1 MNKNPYTILGVT
13 ENATEK
19 EIKIAY
25 RELAKK
31 YHPDNYEDSPL
42 KDLATEKMKEV
53 NEAYDEIQK
62 MRKEGRSYSSYSS
75 QNAYSGG
82 GNSYSSNTSNT
93 SGSYTYT
100 SYPEVREYIKSG
112 RLYDAENML
121 KAVPADNRR
130 GEWYFLYGMIYYR
143 RGWTDQAYNYFRIAC
158 EMEPQNQEFRGV
170 FDRMNKQRTYS
181 SPEYRRVHHN
191 SECSTCDICSAICCL
206 DTCCECM
213 GGDCIP
219 CC

>member
-1 MNKNPYTILGVT
+1 MHTGS
-13 ENATEK
+13 
-19 EIKIAY
+19 
-25 RELAKK
+25 

-42 KDLATEKMKEV
+42 KDLATEKMKEI

-62 MRKEGRSYSSYSS
+62 MRKEGRSYSSESS
-75 QNAYSGG
+75 QSSYSRSGSYYSGG
-82 GNSYSSNTSNT
+82 SANG
-93 SGSYTYT
+93 YTYT
-100 SYPEVREYIKSG
+100 SYPEVREHIKNG
-112 RLYDAENML
+112 RLYDAESIL
-121 KAVPADNRR
+121 KGVPVDNRR

-191 SECSTCDICSAICCL
+191 SECSTCDICTAICCL

>member
-1 MNKNPYTILGVT
+1 MNKNPYTILGIT
-13 ENATEK
+13 ESATDK
-19 EIKIAY
+19 DIKNAY

-42 KDLATEKMKEV
+42 KDLATEKMKEI

-62 MRKEGRSYSSYSS
+62 MRKEGRSYSSESS
-75 QNAYSGG
+75 QNSYSQSGSYYSGG
-82 GNSYSSNTSNT
+82 SANG
-93 SGSYTYT
+93 YTYT
-100 SYPEVREYIKSG
+100 GYPEVREFIKSG
-112 RLYDAENML
+112 RLQEAENVL
-121 KAVPADNRR
+121 KGVPADNRR

-158 EMEPQNQEFRGV
+158 EMEPQNQEFRSV
-170 FDRMNKQRTYS
+170 FDRMNNQRTYS
-181 SPEYRRVHHN
+181 SPEYRRVHH
-191 SECSTCDICSAICCL
+191 SSDCCSPCDICTAICCL